1 MNQRRVLIVDDD
13 PALLQAL
20 PEALRLRMESVMVD
34 TADSPEFQSKST
46 HYIRFPLSGACDSL
60 KDGLLFLTE
69 GNYAGDLET
78 VLSVS

>member
-1 MNQRRVLIVDDD
+1 LALERGASDLSSEVRVMNQRRVLIVDDD

-46 HYIRFPLSGACDSL
+46 HYIRFPLSGACDR
-60 KDGLLFLTE
+60 
-69 GNYAGDLET
+69 
-78 VLSVS
+78 